1 MSEII
6 NGSGLQNAVE
16 AFCSLGYGKDKRL
29 KEAWNLLEKY
39 KDETGKYYSLR
50 NINQIVF
57 T

>member
-1 MSEII
+1 MSEIT

-39 KDETGKYYSLR
+39 KDETGKYYS
-50 NINQIVF
+50 
-57 T
+57 